1 MTINIPEFEHS
12 PYSLI
17 VIASVLTGF
26 AAAVLLMRKFKV
38 SKQTILYTSLLTLI
52 CTLVISLMSSLELT
66 ENGLELGFS
75 GLGAVVGM
83 ALGILVSGLI
93 FKDKPEYV
101 LASFAAAAPLM
112 YGLSKTGCLL
122 AGCCHGKP
130 YNGPFAIV
138 NHGYHAGSFFPAQLV
153 DMAVFFILHIIALIL
168 VIKMENKLKAV
179 YILIAIALP
188 VRFATEYLRYTNTGI
203 LDKGQIKVLVAG
215 AISIGIVVLWKKL
228 LKVNNR

>member
-17 VIASVLTGF
+17 VIASVLIGF
-26 AAAVLLMRKFKV
+26 LAAVLLMRRFGVAKK
-38 SKQTILYTSLLTLI
+38 TILYTSLLTLI
-52 CTLVISLMSSLELT
+52 CTLVISFMAAFEFT
-66 ENGLELGFS
+66 GNGLVLGFS

-83 ALGILVSGLI
+83 ALGILISGLI
-93 FKDKPEYV
+93 FKDKAEYV

-130 YNGPFAIV
+130 YSGPFAIV

-153 DMAVFFILHIIALIL
+153 DMAVFIILHIIALIL

-203 LDKGQIKVLVAG
+203 LDKGQIKVFVAG

>member
-17 VIASVLTGF
+17 VIASVLIGF
-26 AAAVLLMRKFKV
+26 LAAVLLMRRFGVAKK
-38 SKQTILYTSLLTLI
+38 TILYTSLLTLI
-52 CTLVISLMSSLELT
+52 CTLVISFMAAFEFT
-66 ENGLELGFS
+66 GNGLVLGFS

-93 FKDKPEYV
+93 FKDKAEYV

-130 YNGPFAIV
+130 YSGPFAIV

-153 DMAVFFILHIIALIL
+153 DMAVFIILHIIALIL

-203 LDKGQIKVLVAG
+203 LDKGQIKVFVAG
-215 AISIGIVVLWKKL
+215 TISIGIVVLWKKL

>member
-1 MTINIPEFEHS
+1 MTINIPAFEHS

-17 VIASVLTGF
+17 VIASVFIGF
-26 AAAVLLMRKFKV
+26 AVAVFLMRRFGVK
-38 SKQTILYTSLLTLI
+38 KQTMLYTSLLTLI
-52 CTLVISLMSSLELT
+52 CTLVFSLISAVNLT

-130 YNGPFAIV
+130 YSGPFAII
-138 NHGYHAGSFFPAQLV
+138 NHGVHAGSFFPAQLV
-153 DMAVFFILHIIALIL
+153 DMAAFLIIHIIALIL
-168 VIKMENKLKAV
+168 VLKLKNKLKAV

-188 VRFATEYLRYTNTGI
+188 VRFAVEYLRYTNTGI
-203 LDKGQIKVLVAG
+203 IDEGQIKIFVAG
-215 AISIGIVVLWKKL
+215 AVSIGIVILWKKL
-228 LKVNNR
+228 LKINYR